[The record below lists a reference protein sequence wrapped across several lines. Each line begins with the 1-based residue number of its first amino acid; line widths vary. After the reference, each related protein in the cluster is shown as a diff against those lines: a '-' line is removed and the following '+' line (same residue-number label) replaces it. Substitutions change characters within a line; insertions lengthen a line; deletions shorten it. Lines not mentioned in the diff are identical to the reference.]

1 MDCVHINL
9 PTIVGVWKM
18 LGITILDLMSIN
30 NIAKGDEYIQ
40 IVLVGTYTAKIQTSI
55 ILKEA
60 CDVIYSLE
68 LT

>member
-1 MDCVHINL
+1 
-9 PTIVGVWKM
+9 M

-30 NIAKGDEYIQ
+30 NITKGDEYIQ